1 MSDRKYP
8 IHGAPGVAWLLIY
21 EAANRRWMVETLT
34 VEPKGRT
41 RIPLEDFE
49 RTDAGRSMTVELQR
63 ALERAQL
70 DA

>member
-21 EAANRRWMVETLT
+21 EAVTHRWVVETLT
-34 VEPKGRT
+34 VQPRART
-41 RIPLEDFE
+41 RLPLEEFE
-49 RTDAGRSMTVELQR
+49 RTETGRTMAIELQR